1 MARLCFCISLSGYT
15 IFAKNG
21 CKKVV
26 FAGRAII
33 AVLSMSVC
41 FRCAA
46 DTYIGV
52 RVEYMP
58 NRVLIKFDI
67 MRSCLI
73 GTLTVFGSFLHRG
86 ISSAA

>member
-1 MARLCFCISLSGYT
+1 MLAEKRVQKGCVCGRGIVAALST
-15 IFAKNG
+15 
-21 CKKVV
+21 
-26 FAGRAII
+26 
-33 AVLSMSVC
+33 SVC
-41 FRCAA
+41 GGCAA

-73 GTLTVFGSFLHRG
+73 GALTVFGSFLHRG
-86 ISSAA
+86 ISAAA

>member
-1 MARLCFCISLSGYT
+1 MLAEKRVQKGCVCGRV
-15 IFAKNG
+15 IFA
-21 CKKVV
+21 
-26 FAGRAII
+26 A
-33 AVLSMSVC
+33 LSTSVC
-41 FRCAA
+41 GGCAA

-67 MRSCLI
+67 MRSCAI
-73 GTLTVFGSFLHRG
+73 CALTVFWVFLRRG

>member
-1 MARLCFCISLSGYT
+1 MLAEKRVQKGCVCGRGIVAALST
-15 IFAKNG
+15 
-21 CKKVV
+21 
-26 FAGRAII
+26 
-33 AVLSMSVC
+33 SVC
-41 FRCAA
+41 GGCAA

-86 ISSAA
+86 ISAAA

>member
-1 MARLCFCISLSGYT
+1 MLAEKRVQKGCVCGRVILAALST
-15 IFAKNG
+15 
-21 CKKVV
+21 
-26 FAGRAII
+26 
-33 AVLSMSVC
+33 SVC
-41 FRCAA
+41 GGCAA

-73 GTLTVFGSFLHRG
+73 GALTVFGVFLRRG